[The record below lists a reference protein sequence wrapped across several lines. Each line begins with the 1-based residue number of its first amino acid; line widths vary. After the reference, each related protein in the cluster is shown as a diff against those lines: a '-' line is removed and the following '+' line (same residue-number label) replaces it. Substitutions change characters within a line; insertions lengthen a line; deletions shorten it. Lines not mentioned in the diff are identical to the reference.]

1 MSVLESFFKT
11 FHNTRSP
18 RDSCHQGLAVLATAP
33 ASAPGSSPV
42 QSRLQGTHCRTAK
55 SAQQF
60 QKASRLVFHFIP
72 VSNLD
77 CQCEFLFFFVW
88 SHLVLRAVCFMFLY
102 MESCRGSSGAGCVH
116 NSSFFHGGC
125 VSNSWLYSA
134 VLH

>member
-77 CQCEFLFFFVW
+77 FQCEFLFFFV
-88 SHLVLRAVCFMFLY
+88 
-102 MESCRGSSGAGCVH
+102 ESSGAQGCLFYV
-116 NSSFFHGGC
+116 FVYGELQRLFWCRLCTQQFLLYWWLC
-125 VSNSWLYSA
+125 VQQLA